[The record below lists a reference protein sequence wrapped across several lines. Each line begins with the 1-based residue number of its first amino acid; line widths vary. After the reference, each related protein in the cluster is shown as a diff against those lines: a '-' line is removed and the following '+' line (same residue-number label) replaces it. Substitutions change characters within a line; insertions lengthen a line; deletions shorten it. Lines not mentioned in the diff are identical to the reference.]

1 MINNKPYWINK
12 VDQAKKAAEHVE
24 ETNKYPLGES
34 VIYDDSKLSS
44 CPNKNETKSYGRQ
57 KCFAMNSVDA
67 LYKIDAPG
75 KKVAILNFASYTNP
89 GGMFL
94 AGSSA
99 QEESL
104 CHESNL
110 YQNLKANQEFYDY
123 NKSHKNR
130 GLYSNRAI
138 YTRDVCFIRDDI
150 LKKCDV
156 ITCAAPN
163 LSAFSYNKIIDSDL
177 MSSSKM
183 QENELALKSR
193 CDFIRRI
200 CDTEHVDKVIL
211 GAWGCGVFKQD
222 PEMVAA
228 FLKEAFKDSKIDCI
242 YAVPLGFHKENYKA
256 FSEIIN
262 NWSKDAEQE
271 RGD

>member
-1 MINNKPYWINK
+1 MINNKPYWVNK
-12 VDQAKKAAEHVE
+12 VDQAKKAAKHVE

-34 VIYDDSKLSS
+34 IIYDDSKLSS
-44 CPNKNETKSYGRQ
+44 CPNKNETKSCSRQ

-94 AGSSA
+94 AGSTA

-110 YQNLKANQEFYDY
+110 YQNLKANQDFYDY
-123 NKSHKNR
+123 NKAHKNR

-138 YTRDVCFIRDDI
+138 YTRNVYFIRDN
-150 LKKCDV
+150 LVKKCDV

-163 LSAFSYNKIIDSDL
+163 LSAFGYNKIINPN
-177 MSSSKM
+177 MM
-183 QENELALKSR
+183 RENELTLKSR

-200 CDTEHVDKVIL
+200 CDAEHIDKVIL

-222 PEMVAA
+222 PEMVAT
-228 FLKEAFKDSKIDCI
+228 FLKEAFKDSNIDCI
-242 YAVPLGFHKENYKA
+242 YAVPTGFHKENYKA
-256 FSEIIN
+256 FNEIIN
-262 NWSKDAEQE
+262 QSSDLEQE

>member
-12 VDQAKKAAEHVE
+12 VDQAKKAIEHVE

-44 CPNKNETKSYGRQ
+44 CPNKNKTKPYGRQ

-75 KKVAILNFASYTNP
+75 KKVAILNFASYTEP

-110 YQNLKANQEFYDY
+110 YQNLKANQEFYNY

-138 YTRDVCFIRDDI
+138 YTRDVCFIRDGL

-163 LSAFSYNKIIDSDL
+163 LSAFGYNRFINPSMMKD
-177 MSSSKM
+177 
-183 QENELALKSR
+183 NELALKSR

-222 PEMVAA
+222 PGMVAT

-262 NWSKDAEQE
+262 NWGKDEEQE
-271 RGD
+271 RGE